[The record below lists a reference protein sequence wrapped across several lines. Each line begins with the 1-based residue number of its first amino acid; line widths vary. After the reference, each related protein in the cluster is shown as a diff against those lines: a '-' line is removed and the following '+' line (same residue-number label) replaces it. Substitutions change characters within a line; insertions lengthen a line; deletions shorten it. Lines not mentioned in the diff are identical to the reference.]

1 MEEEGDCDLCTDT
14 ELNAA
19 VKSDGK
25 NCAAK
30 WTVEEVSEENI
41 INPVVKKTLC
51 KANFWSPL

>member
-14 ELNAA
+14 ESNAA
-19 VKSDGK
+19 VKNDCK
-25 NCAAK
+25 NCAAE

-41 INPVVKKTLC
+41 IKSVVKMTLC